1 MCVILVIDMCVV
13 FVCVC
18 VYVEHYFF
26 YGGYVSFI
34 IFFTSKY
41 TVWAG
46 VAETEVNRVCFVSF
60 PAS

>member
-1 MCVILVIDMCVV
+1 MCNFSNRYVCVV
-13 FVCVC
+13 YLC

-26 YGGYVSFI
+26 LMGDMFLNN
-34 IFFTSKY
+34 FFLRQSTR
-41 TVWAG
+41 WAG